1 MNVNSLVRRHFAAK
15 GGTSRVVSPV
25 SSALC
30 DWKKENES
38 QSQQQQQQRALISSF
53 AISGSSP
60 TLFGGKIFTKNSTSQ
75 RRFLST
81 NDSSASSSV
90 SSEAAKSSSPD
101 QATNFEETMDNMFTQ
116 SQKVAASEGDKW
128 FVDETLTQEVWDPK
142 WWNIADHA
150 VNAVNFVND
159 TTGFG
164 VAASILAVTCA
175 VRAVILPLA
184 IRGQRASSRMAHLQ
198 PELAMMK
205 KRYEALG
212 TPSQAEQQAFG
223 KNMQALFKRY
233 EVTPFTA
240 LATPLIQTPMFIGM
254 FFGMRKFPDLFPE
267 VCANGGLWWFTD
279 LTVPDPTYILPIACG
294 ISFIA
299 TIESGKDQMI
309 DANPQ
314 HGPVIVNAFRAM
326 AVVMIPVITSFPA
339 AMLCY
344 WVPNNFITMV
354 QSITLRTDFVKQTF
368 GIWDRPKPLP
378 GQGTDAG
385 FQETM
390 EKLVKQ
396 VKGEPTTDKQR
407 IEQHNK
413 EIETRKRV
421 QQASKTARASRR
433 G

>member
-1 MNVNSLVRRHFAAK
+1 MIRMNVTSLVQRHFAPK
-15 GGTSRVVSPV
+15 NGTNRVVSAA
-25 SSALC
+25 SSALS
-30 DWKKENES
+30 DWKTEKESER
-38 QSQQQQQQRALISSF
+38 QQQRARLSSY
-53 AISGSSP
+53 AMDHSHVKV
-60 TLFGGKIFTKNSTSQ
+60 FGGSMVANTPTSQ
-75 RRFLST
+75 RRFMST
-81 NDSSASSSV
+81 NESSGAASAGTTSPPSS
-90 SSEAAKSSSPD
+90 D
-101 QATNFEETMDNMFTQ
+101 QAGNFEETMDKIFTQ
-116 SQKVAASEGDKW
+116 SQQVAASEGDKW
-128 FVDETLTQEVWDPK
+128 FVDEALTQEVWDPK
-142 WWNIADHA
+142 WWNFADQA

-159 TTGFG
+159 TTGLG
-164 VAASILAVTCA
+164 VAGSVFAVTCA
-175 VRAVILPLA
+175 IRAVILPLA

-198 PELAMMK
+198 PELAMLK

-212 TPSQAEQQAFG
+212 TPSQAEQQAFA

-233 EVTPFTA
+233 EVTPFSA
-240 LATPLIQTPMFIGM
+240 LATPLIQAPMFIGM
-254 FFGMRKFPDLFPE
+254 FFGMRKLPDLFPE
-267 VCANGGLWWFTD
+267 ACANGGLWWFTD
-279 LTVPDPTYILPIACG
+279 LTVADPTYILPIACG
-294 ISFIA
+294 ISFVA

-309 DANPQ
+309 DSNPQ

-326 AVVMIPVITSFPA
+326 AVVMIPVITTFPA

-354 QSITLRTDFVKQTF
+354 QSITLRNDWVKQQF

-378 GQGTDAG
+378 GQATDAG

-396 VKGEPTTDKQR
+396 VKGEPTTEKEK
-407 IEQHNK
+407 IERHNK